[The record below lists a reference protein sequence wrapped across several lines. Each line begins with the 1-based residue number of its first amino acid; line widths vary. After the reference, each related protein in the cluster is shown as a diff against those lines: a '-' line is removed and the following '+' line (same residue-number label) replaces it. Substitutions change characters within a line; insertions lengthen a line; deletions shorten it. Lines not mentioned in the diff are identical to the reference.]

1 MTSAANCVIISGL
14 SVSGKSTALRV
25 LEDCGFFIVDN
36 LPPVMLPSL
45 MEALSTNSAALTWG
59 VAVVPDTGG
68 DKLNEELVTAISALE
83 RSGTQTHQI
92 FLDAS
97 DETLVRRYEI
107 TRRRHPF
114 DENIT
119 TTEGI
124 SRERIRLAA
133 LRERAEIVI
142 DTSDMAVG
150 ELREELLAKLEMTE
164 YPFTVI
170 VSSFGFK
177 NGLPRDCD
185 YIFDMRF
192 LPNPNYVPKLKPL
205 SGRDIEVQN
214 YLDKIPKKQEF
225 MKHLMPL
232 MEFIL
237 KHYENSGKKQLHVA
251 IGCTGGRH
259 RSVAI
264 AEQLS
269 KTISDT
275 GLRTAI
281 NHRDIDLEGIL

>member
-1 MTSAANCVIISGL
+1 MTSAANCVIVSGL
-14 SVSGKSTALRV
+14 SASGKSTALRI
-25 LEDCGFFIVDN
+25 LEDRGFFVVDN

-45 MEALSTNSAALTWG
+45 MEALSTNTAALTWG
-59 VAVVPDTGG
+59 VAVVLDTSE
-68 DKLNEELVTAISALE
+68 DKFDEEFEAAISAVE
-83 RSGTQTHQI
+83 HDGTRTRKF

-97 DETLVRRYEI
+97 DEVLVRRYEM
-107 TRRRHPF
+107 TRRRHPMG
-114 DENIT
+114 ERIT
-119 TTEGI
+119 TMDGI
-124 SRERIRLAA
+124 SLERARLAV
-133 LRERAEIVI
+133 LRERAETVI
-142 DTSDMAVG
+142 DTSDMAVA
-150 ELREELLAKLEMTE
+150 ELRAAILARLEMTE

-185 YIFDMRF
+185 FLFDTRF
-192 LPNPNYVPKLKPL
+192 LPNPNYVPELKPR
-205 SGRDIEVQN
+205 SGCDREVQN
-214 YLDKIPKKQEF
+214 YLDSIPEKQIF
-225 MKHLMPL
+225 MGHLLSM

-281 NHRDIDLEGIL
+281 NHRDIDLEGN

>member
-1 MTSAANCVIISGL
+1 MTSATNCVIVSGL

-25 LEDCGFFIVDN
+25 LEDHGFFVVDN

-45 MEALSTNSAALTWG
+45 MDVLGTNNAALTWG
-59 VAVVPDTGG
+59 VAVVLDSGG
-68 DKLNEELVTAISALE
+68 DKFDEEFESVVSSLE
-83 RSGTQTHQI
+83 RSGKKTRQI

-97 DETLVRRYEI
+97 DEALVRRYEI

-114 DENIT
+114 GEGIT
-119 TTEGI
+119 TMEGI
-124 SRERIRLAA
+124 FRERVRLAP

-150 ELREELLAKLEMTE
+150 ELREEMLAKLELRE
-164 YPFTVI
+164 HPFTVI

-177 NGLPRDCD
+177 YGLPRDCD
-185 YIFDMRF
+185 YLFDMRF
-192 LPNPNYVPKLKPL
+192 LPNPNYVPKLKTL
-205 SGRDIEVQN
+205 SGRDAEVQN
-214 YLDKIPKKQEF
+214 FLDKIPKKHEF
-225 MKHLMPL
+225 MKRLMTL

-237 KHYENSGKKQLHVA
+237 KNYENSGKKQLHVA

-281 NHRDIDLEGIL
+281 NHRDIDLEGKV

>member
-1 MTSAANCVIISGL
+1 MISAANCVIISGL
-14 SVSGKSTALRV
+14 SASGKSTALRV
-25 LEDCGFFIVDN
+25 LEDRGFFAVDN

-45 MEALSTNSAALTWG
+45 MEILRTNNAALTWG
-59 VAVVPDTGG
+59 VAVVLDTSG
-68 DKLNEELVTAISALE
+68 DKFNDEFKAAFSAVE
-83 RSGTQTHQI
+83 HAGTRTYQI

-97 DETLVRRYEI
+97 DEALVRRYEI

-114 DENIT
+114 GESIT
-119 TTEGI
+119 TMEGI
-124 SRERIRLAA
+124 SRERAHLAV
-133 LRERAEIVI
+133 LRERAETVI

-150 ELREELLAKLEMTE
+150 ELRAAILAKLEMTE
-164 YPFTVI
+164 YPFTII

-185 YIFDMRF
+185 YLFDMRF
-192 LPNPNYVPKLKPL
+192 LPNPNYVPELNPL
-205 SGRDIEVQN
+205 SGRDAEVQN
-214 YLDKIPKKQEF
+214 YLDKIPEKQEF
-225 MKHLMPL
+225 MKRLVSL
-232 MEFIL
+232 MEFTL

-269 KTISDT
+269 KAISDA
-275 GLRTAI
+275 GFRTAI
-281 NHRDIDLEGIL
+281 NHRDIDLEGNL

>member
-1 MTSAANCVIISGL
+1 MASAVNCVIVSGL

-25 LEDCGFFIVDN
+25 LEDCGFFVVDN

-45 MEALSTNSAALTWG
+45 IETLKENSAARTWG
-59 VAVVPDTGG
+59 IAVVLDTSG
-68 DKLNEELVTAISALE
+68 DEFGDEFESAVSAVE
-83 RSGTQTHQI
+83 REGTRTRMI

-97 DETLVRRYEI
+97 DEVLVRRYEI
-107 TRRRHPF
+107 TRRRHPMG
-114 DENIT
+114 ENIT
-119 TTEGI
+119 TIEGI
-124 SRERIRLAA
+124 SRERARFAA
-133 LRERAEIVI
+133 LRERAEMVI

-150 ELREELLAKLEMTE
+150 ELRAAILVKLEMTE
-164 YPFTVI
+164 SPFMVI

-177 NGLPRDCD
+177 NGLPMDCD
-185 YIFDMRF
+185 YLFDTRF
-192 LPNPNYVPKLKPL
+192 LSNPNYIPELKPL
-205 SGRDIEVQN
+205 SGRDIDVQN
-214 YLDKIPKKQEF
+214 YLDGIPEKQIF
-225 MKHLMPL
+225 MRHLVSM

-269 KTISDT
+269 RTISGT
-275 GLRTAI
+275 GLRTAV
-281 NHRDIDLEGIL
+281 NHRDIELEGN